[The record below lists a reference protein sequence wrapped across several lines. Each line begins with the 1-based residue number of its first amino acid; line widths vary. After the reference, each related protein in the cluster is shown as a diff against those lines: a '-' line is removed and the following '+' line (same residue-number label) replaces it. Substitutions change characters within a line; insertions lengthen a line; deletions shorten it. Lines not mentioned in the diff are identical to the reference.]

1 MGVSVLAEK
10 DTFIQEVDEE
20 YRRDRAMQ
28 VWRRYQWPLVGAIV
42 ALLVGVAG
50 YEIWRTYSRD
60 RAEAAGLAFTNAQ
73 ALAQDGKHADAAQ
86 AFASLAKT
94 GPDGYK
100 LLAAFQDAGQ
110 LVRAKD
116 VAGAVAVYDRLAA
129 DSKVDAE
136 YRDLARYFAALN
148 GFDTLSAEDLR
159 SRLGAIPTTSPW
171 NSLAR
176 ELLAQ
181 VELKA
186 GARDT
191 ARKLLTE
198 LSDDPQAPLGV
209 RGRAS
214 ELLAALG
221 GPL

>member
-1 MGVSVLAEK
+1 LAEK

-20 YRRDRAMQ
+20 YRRDRMMQ
-28 VWRRYQWPLVGAIV
+28 IWQRYQWPLIGAVVILLIGVG
-42 ALLVGVAG
+42 G
-50 YEIWRTYSRD
+50 YEIWKTYSRD

-73 ALAQDGKHADAAQ
+73 SLAQQGKHAEAAE
-86 AFASLAKT
+86 AFGALANT

-100 LLAAFQDAGQ
+100 LLAEFQRAGQ
-110 LVRAKD
+110 LLRSKD
-116 VAGAVAVYDRLAA
+116 VPGAVALYDKIAA
-129 DSKVDAE
+129 DSSVSAE

-148 GFDTLSAEDLR
+148 GFDTLPPDDLR
-159 SRLGAIPTTSPW
+159 SRLGAIPPASPW
-171 NSLAR
+171 NGVAR

-221 GPL
+221 GPQ

>member
-1 MGVSVLAEK
+1 MAEK

-20 YRRDRAMQ
+20 YRRDRVMQ
-28 VWRRYQWPLVGAIV
+28 IWRRYQWPLIGAL
-42 ALLVGVAG
+42 ALLLIGVAG
-50 YEIWRTYSRD
+50 YEMWKAYSRD

-73 ALAQDGKHADAAQ
+73 SLAQQGKHVEAAE
-86 AFASLAKT
+86 AFASLSST

-100 LLAAFQDAGQ
+100 LMAAFQRAGQ
-110 LVRAKD
+110 LIRAKD
-116 VAGAVAVYDRLAA
+116 IPGAVAAYDQIAA
-129 DSKVDAE
+129 DSGVAAE

-148 GFDTLSAEDLR
+148 GFDTLAPDELR
-159 SRLGAIPTTSPW
+159 GRLGSIPPASPW
-171 NSLAR
+171 NAVAR

>member
-1 MGVSVLAEK
+1 MAEK

-20 YRRDRAMQ
+20 YRRDRVMQ
-28 VWRRYQWPLVGAIV
+28 IWARYQWPLIGALVI
-42 ALLVGVAG
+42 LLVGVAG
-50 YEIWRTYSRD
+50 YEIWKVYSRD

-73 ALAQDGKHADAAQ
+73 SLAQQGKYAEAAE
-86 AFASLAKT
+86 AFGGLANT

-100 LLAAFQDAGQ
+100 LLASFQRAGQ
-110 LVRAKD
+110 LIRAKD
-116 VAGAVAVYDRLAA
+116 ITGAVAMYDQIAA
-129 DSKVDAE
+129 DSGISAE

-148 GFDTLSAEDLR
+148 GFDSLSAEDLR
-159 SRLGAIPTTSPW
+159 SRLGAIPPASPW
-171 NSLAR
+171 NPVAR